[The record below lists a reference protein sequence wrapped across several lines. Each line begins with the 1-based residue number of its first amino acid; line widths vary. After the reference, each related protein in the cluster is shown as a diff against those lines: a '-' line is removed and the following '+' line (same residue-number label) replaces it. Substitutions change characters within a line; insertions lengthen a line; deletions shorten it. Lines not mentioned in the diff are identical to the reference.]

1 MMTIKHLSINCII
14 FAGASLSTFQAMA
27 TGCDSCLQAKI
38 ESASSSISSSLTEL
52 NTSASSVV
60 TATETVN
67 QTITTASESYIAV
80 LEANQSALLSS
91 LDAATNKIEFS
102 NEATTTTYTN
112 LTDTLTNTINTN
124 AKNQIKLEQVFR
136 NAQTYGDDALPESG
150 AIALNR
156 AEALTNALVEFNG
169 KLEEQ
174 MVMFHEWAYVV
185 EKGEESKTLRLK
197 KVEEKYDEYSALLP
211 QLSTGLL
218 TSDDV
223 NNLLTFLMLV
233 VLPEPIDSEKLSVK
247 RQVLYNQF
255 VERKAAAYKVL
266 AKEVLMKAPLLSTD
280 SWDIGYTQVESED
293 GMTSLEE
300 FMHSE
305 SDRKLISTDW
315 HDDISSLTDVGL
327 LREQV
332 HQSNMQNYL
341 LNSLIDAQKDNLLLK
356 SVEE

>member
-1 MMTIKHLSINCII
+1 MMTIKHLSMSCII

-112 LTDTLTNTINTN
+112 LTNTINTN
-124 AKNQIKLEQVFR
+124 AKNQIKLEQIFR

-169 KLEEQ
+169 RLEEQ

-197 KVEEKYDEYSALLP
+197 KVEEKYDEFSELIP

-218 TSDDV
+218 TSNDV

-280 SWDIGYTQVESED
+280 SWDIGYTQVKSED

-305 SDRKLISTDW
+305 SDRKLISTVW